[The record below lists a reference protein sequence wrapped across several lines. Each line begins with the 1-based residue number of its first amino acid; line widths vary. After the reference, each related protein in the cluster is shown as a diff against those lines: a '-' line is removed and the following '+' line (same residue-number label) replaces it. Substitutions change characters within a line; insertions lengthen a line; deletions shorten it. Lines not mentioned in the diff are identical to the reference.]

1 MLFNWRVFILLISVY
16 AIQAALLF
24 YTYQSYMEK
33 KYAKITLGFGLLAV
47 GLSANAAYAQDTT
60 RTLNT
65 VVVTASRSPKK
76 LSDIGRVV
84 TIISADE
91 INKSQGKSLPQLL
104 NNVAGITFSGANN
117 APGISTSVFLRG
129 ASSGNT
135 LILVDGFPVNNASGI
150 DGSYDLNAFSVD
162 LIDHI
167 EILKGS
173 GSTLYGS
180 DAVAGVIN
188 IITKKAKEQ
197 GLTGGLQLMG
207 GSYNTFKESASL
219 IGQVKNTGVAIN
231 LSNTDSKGFSAA
243 TDTTGKG
250 GFKKDGFHQRSASV
264 NLSQNISSKFILN
277 GNLQVSHNTGDLP
290 YAAYI
295 SDNDYTYK
303 NTFLF
308 GGVGA
313 KWILP
318 KGNLNVN
325 LSQNTVQNDFN
336 NLTSDNDGTHQV
348 TKNTGRIT
356 NAEAVFYYELNKY
369 LDITSGAGF
378 KYSNTS
384 QYSLY
389 ESTAYPGVPSI
400 IKAGDAANNIFS
412 AYTSLFFKYD
422 IFHMELGGRYNNHS
436 KYGDKFTY
444 TINPSLFLADQFK
457 VFGTI
462 ASAFRSPSLYQLF
475 SEYGNPKLNPEI
487 TTSYEAG
494 FDWEIVKNTLSFNT
508 QFFKRNAKDV
518 IYFKNLSAPPYG
530 QYTNGQQ
537 QKDKGFETE
546 LKYHNNKIHASA
558 YYAYV
563 TGKLTDETGLQT
575 NNLYRRPKSTLGAN
589 ISYNVLNDFQVGVN
603 YKYTGNRTDLAFINF
618 KSSVVTLKHY
628 NLVDL
633 HLEYKATK
641 NLNVFGDLNNVLDTK
656 YVDWLGY
663 NTRGIN
669 FMLGA
674 RYQFK

>member
-1 MLFNWRVFILLISVY
+1 
-16 AIQAALLF
+16 
-24 YTYQSYMEK
+24 MEK
-33 KYAKITLGFGLLAV
+33 KYAKITLGFGLLTV
-47 GLSANAAYAQDTT
+47 GLSVNAAYAQDTA

-104 NNVAGITFSGANN
+104 NTVAGITFSGANN

-150 DGSYDLNAFSVD
+150 DGSYDLNAFSLD
-162 LIDHI
+162 MIDHI

-197 GLTGGLQLMG
+197 GLNGGLQLTG

-219 IGQVKNTGVAIN
+219 VGRVKNTGIAVNI
-231 LSNTDSKGFSAA
+231 SNTDSKGFAAA
-243 TDTTGKG
+243 TDTAGKG

-264 NLSQNISSKFILN
+264 NLSQNVSSKFILN

-295 SDNDYTYK
+295 NDNDYTYK

-308 GGVGA
+308 GGVSA

-325 LSQNTVQNDFN
+325 LSQNTVQNNFN

-369 LDITSGAGF
+369 LDITSGTSF

-389 ESTAYPGVPSI
+389 ESTAYPGIPSI

-518 IYFKNLSAPPYG
+518 IYFKNLSDPPYG
-530 QYTNGQQ
+530 RYTNGQQ

-546 LKYHNNKIHASA
+546 LKYHNSKIHASA

-618 KSSVVTLKHY
+618 ESSVVTLKHY

-641 NLNVFGDLNNVLDTK
+641 QLNVFGDLNNVLDTK

-669 FMLGA
+669 FVLGA
-674 RYQFK
+674 RYQIK